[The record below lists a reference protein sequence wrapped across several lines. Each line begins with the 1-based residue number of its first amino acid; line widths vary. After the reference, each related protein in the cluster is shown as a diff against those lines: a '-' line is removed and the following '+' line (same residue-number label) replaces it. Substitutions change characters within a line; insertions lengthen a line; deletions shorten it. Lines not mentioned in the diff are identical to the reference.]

1 MKDIYSKYKHIKF
14 GAIDDIVQQ
23 DLKLDY
29 VYNTVVP
36 SIIESNNPIKG
47 FTIQNTMY
55 SLGVLNLL
63 WRYIYRDE
71 FSKNYGT
78 IESMS
83 GGICGSG
90 YVNLVS
96 SINMIKYCTSRR
108 NISGAGSG
116 GIYGSMCGNV
126 NTSYV
131 TTIYKWFRR
140 YIWNKM
146 WNSKLYL

>member
-83 GGICGSG
+83 GGLCGS
-90 YVNLVS
+90 
-96 SINMIKYCTSRR
+96 
-108 NISGAGSG
+108 
-116 GIYGSMCGNV
+116 
-126 NTSYV
+126 
-131 TTIYKWFRR
+131 
-140 YIWNKM
+140 
-146 WNSKLYL
+146 